1 MAIIYSYPV
10 TTASMSDTIV
20 VSDVSA
26 VGKPTK
32 SISVSGIKEVIDVVD
47 KITDINGQNGQTG
60 DIKLIGSN
68 TIDIDFNAGA
78 NSITFDT
85 ISVPTINGPEL
96 NFLPLW
102 SNTSGV
108 LSSSLIKQDINAPS
122 VTITQ
127 DAYLQVNAL
136 YSTKIQDSNGEFGS
150 ANQLLSAGASGG
162 IVEWITPTPGDTYT
176 IRAGSKVDESVPLN
190 LDAATGTDS
199 FVKLT
204 GGTGITLAATSSEE
218 ITINSTSTLI
228 AGNGVKIGSGT
239 IQTFNLESGGV
250 IYSGVGN
257 NELAVDVGA
266 SALTGTLPIARGGTG
281 LSLSTA
287 ANYST
292 LIGNGSTFA
301 GSKTVNSGMQ
311 LVAGSTDNR
320 PEASED
326 DAGLIRYNAQTAN
339 FEVMKQTTS
348 SSGVYSWYTID
359 VTIINE

>member
-204 GGTGITLAATSSEE
+204 GGTGITLAATSSSE

-228 AGNGVKIGSGT
+228 AGNGVQIGSGT
-239 IQTFNLESGGV
+239 IQTDNLADGGV
-250 IYSGVGN
+250 IYSGGN

-266 SALTGTLPIARGGTG
+266 GSLTGILGVLNGGSGNADIAQYGVFMQDDSQTYKDLKSTTESTNGIIIPRGTEQEEPSASLETL
-281 LSLSTA
+281 
-287 ANYST
+287 
-292 LIGNGSTFA
+292 
-301 GSKTVNSGMQ
+301 GM
-311 LVAGSTDNR
+311 
-320 PEASED
+320 
-326 DAGLIRYNAQTAN
+326 IRYN
-339 FEVMKQTTS
+339 S
-348 SSGVYSWYTID
+348 SSKNFRGVRLGDDGYEWVNITPELD
-359 VTIINE
+359 G

>member
-10 TTASMSDTIV
+10 TTASMSDVMV

-26 VGKPTK
+26 NGKPTK

-60 DIKLIGSN
+60 DIKLSGSS

-85 ISVPTINGPEL
+85 IAVPTISGPEL

-102 SNTSGV
+102 SNSSGV

-127 DAYLQVNAL
+127 DAYLQVKTL
-136 YSTKIQDSNGEFGS
+136 FSSSIQDTNGEFGS
-150 ANQLLSAGASGG
+150 ANQLLSASASGG
-162 IVEWITPTPGDTYT
+162 KVEWITPTPGDTYT
-176 IRAGSKVDESVPLN
+176 IQAGSKTDDSVPLI
-190 LDAATGTDS
+190 LESATGTDS

-204 GGTGITLAATSSEE
+204 GGTGITLTATSSAE

-228 AGNGVKIGSGT
+228 AGSGVQIGSGT
-239 IQTFNLESGGV
+239 IQTDNLADGGV
-250 IYSGVGN
+250 IYSGAS

-266 SALTGTLPIARGGTG
+266 GSLTGVLGVLNGGSGNADLAQYGVFMQDDSDTSKDLKSTTVSTNGIVIPVGTVQQRPTASLETL
-281 LSLSTA
+281 
-287 ANYST
+287 
-292 LIGNGSTFA
+292 
-301 GSKTVNSGMQ
+301 GM
-311 LVAGSTDNR
+311 
-320 PEASED
+320 
-326 DAGLIRYNAQTAN
+326 IRYNSTSKN
-339 FEVMKQTTS
+339 FQ
-348 SSGVYSWYTID
+348 GVRLGEDSYEWVNITPPVD
-359 VTIINE
+359 